1 MLECNPCQIEQVTN
15 PKPERVAFVPTI
27 AKLEAIADKQSGS
40 PKTARFRA
48 MVLLSAWCGLRYGEV
63 RAGRLT
69 QPERPTVN
77 HRDDKPRRHLA
88 KERLQPRERG
98 VQERQESAGSG
109 APLHS
114 RRQAI

>member
-1 MLECNPCQIEQVTN
+1 
-15 PKPERVAFVPTI
+15 
-27 AKLEAIADKQSGS
+27 
-40 PKTARFRA
+40 

-88 KERLQPRERG
+88 KERLQPRDEGSKNDRN
-98 VQERQESAGSG
+98 RQEV
-109 APLHS
+109 APHFTLVGKPYNERIDKPTREGDSHE
-114 RRQAI
+114 